1 MFRQGPYGWKMY
13 CKQGLHMWGN
23 SLESWNS
30 CFTNAYL
37 AYKYFQSSD
46 LVHTTFK
53 MALSEQ
59 LVHYQQVTET
69 HPRQSLMNV
78 LAPEYNSHVP
88 VKLDHPKPC
97 RHGFAISECKTTTF
111 QCDPAKF
118 LCTRAPISTQTA
130 GICIS
135 HTDFLPKEGQRSS
148 YLFTDFHFAHPIWS
162 LVWRREVKGT
172 LICRFYVLFSD
183 KFINIFVHLKID

>member
-59 LVHYQQVTET
+59 LIHYQQVTET

-78 LAPEYNSHVP
+78 HAPEYNSHVP

-111 QCDPAKF
+111 QCGSCKVPF
-118 LCTRAPISTQTA
+118 HTRTSCQKKVNEVVISSQTF
-130 GICIS
+130 IS
-135 HTDFLPKEGQRSS
+135 LI
-148 YLFTDFHFAHPIWS
+148 LFGRWCG
-162 LVWRREVKGT
+162 EEK
-172 LICRFYVLFSD
+172 
-183 KFINIFVHLKID
+183 

>member
-1 MFRQGPYGWKMY
+1 MQHLLTLIIMFRQGPYGWKMY

-37 AYKYFQSSD
+37 AYKYFESSD

-59 LVHYQQVTET
+59 LIHYQQVTET

-78 LAPEYNSHVP
+78 HAPEYNSHVP

-111 QCDPAKF
+111 QCGSCKVPLHKSSYKHSNCWDLHFTHGLPAK
-118 LCTRAPISTQTA
+118 RRST
-130 GICIS
+130 
-135 HTDFLPKEGQRSS
+135 K
-148 YLFTDFHFAHPIWS
+148 
-162 LVWRREVKGT
+162 
-172 LICRFYVLFSD
+172 
-183 KFINIFVHLKID
+183 